1 MRLLAALALM
11 ALGSTGAPAFAQNLM
26 KDFSW
31 AEMRSEL
38 TTAGLTITDEGL
50 SGDLRYMAVK
60 ADSGLVYGVY
70 GFQCDTPEASQRC
83 TGAEFV
89 ASFTLAEDDL
99 IDDALAAVDYAALAD
114 YRGDDG
120 KLKISRYI
128 IFDGGISHDNLQAN
142 LEVFTRLTDKIWDML
157 DENDWLN

>member
-1 MRLLAALALM
+1 MRILATLALV
-11 ALGSTGAPAFAQNLM
+11 ALGSVGAPAFGQGLM

-31 AEMRSEL
+31 ADMRSEL
-38 TTAGLTITDEGL
+38 TTAGLAITSEGV
-50 SGDLRYMAVK
+50 SGDLRYLAVK
-60 ADSGLVYGVY
+60 AESGLVYGVY

-89 ASFTLAEDDL
+89 ASFTLADDNL

-120 KLKISRYI
+120 RLKVSRYL

-142 LEVFTRLTDKIWDML
+142 LEVYTRLTDKIWEML
-157 DENDWLN
+157 DDKDWLK

>member
-1 MRLLAALALM
+1 MRVLAALALM
-11 ALGSTGAPAFAQNLM
+11 ALGSMGAPAFAQSLM

-31 AEMRSEL
+31 ADMRSEL
-38 TTAGLTITDEGL
+38 TKAGLVITDEGL
-50 SGDLRYMAVK
+50 SGDLRYMAVT
-60 ADSGLVYGVY
+60 ADSGLVFGVY

-89 ASFTLAEDDL
+89 ASFTLAKDDL
-99 IDDALAAVDYAALAD
+99 IDDALAAVDFAALAD
-114 YRGDDG
+114 YRGNDG

-157 DENDWLN
+157 DENDWLK